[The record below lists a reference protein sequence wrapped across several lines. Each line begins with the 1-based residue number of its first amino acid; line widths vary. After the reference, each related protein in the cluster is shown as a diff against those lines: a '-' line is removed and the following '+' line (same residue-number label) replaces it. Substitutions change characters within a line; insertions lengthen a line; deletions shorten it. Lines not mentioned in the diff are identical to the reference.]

1 MKLKLELNKEL
12 DVMVALGISAE
23 EWLFIQLLFLQEE
36 GDEDSLYRYFTQ
48 AKKDSIPRELLESLK
63 EKNII
68 QSTYEIPKPGDR
80 LDPSKIILTK
90 SFSNTY
96 FRESAELGMELLRV
110 YPAFIT
116 SGTKSFPMKNIAKH
130 YHSFEVF
137 ALAYGKAIKFSKKKH
152 DQIVELVEWAKENN
166 AIHFSLPEFVISRK
180 WEVLE
185 EIREG
190 KIPNYFIPTFDTAEM
205 L

>member
-1 MKLKLELNKEL
+1 MKLKLALEKEL

-23 EWLFIQLLFLQEE
+23 EWLFVQLLLLQEE
-36 GDEDSLYRYFTQ
+36 GDENSLYRYFTQ

-68 QSTYEIPKPGDR
+68 QSTYEIPKAGER
-80 LDPSKIILTK
+80 LDPTKILLSK
-90 SFSNTY
+90 SFFNTY
-96 FRESAELGMELLRV
+96 FRESTELGMDLLRV

-116 SGTKSFPMKNIAKH
+116 SGNKSFPMKNIAKH
-130 YHSFEVF
+130 YHSFEAF
-137 ALAYGKAIKFSKKKH
+137 ALAYGKAIRFSKKKH
-152 DQIVELVEWAKENN
+152 NEIVTLVEWAKENG

-180 WEVLE
+180 WDVLE
-185 EIREG
+185 EIKEG
-190 KIPNYFIPTFDTAEM
+190 SIPNYFIPTFDTAEM